1 MRKLGLVIA
10 VLVLLTVMAIPA
22 VGRSQQPGQA
32 GNSNIVQVD
41 LHGPSGTMHYN
52 LSGCTLD
59 AVFNGHGLE
68 PGQEYVLRFGP
79 HGGDWLEL
87 GSGTANEGGNVHI
100 IASVDPSDTWSVPN
114 SKTWQNKRVRLGYWQ
129 TATTFTAVLT
139 AEGRYSFTYDC
150 PE

>member
-1 MRKLGLVIA
+1 MRKSGLVIA
-10 VLVLLTVMAIPA
+10 VLVLLTVMAVPA
-22 VGRSQQPGQA
+22 VVRSQQSGQA
-32 GNSNIVQVD
+32 GNSNTVQVD

-68 PGQEYVLRFGP
+68 PGQEYSLRFGP
-79 HGGDWLEL
+79 YQQVWLEL

-100 IASVDPSDTWSVPN
+100 TSSVNPSDTWNVPKN
-114 SKTWQNKRVRLGYWQ
+114 KTWANRRVQLGYWKTETQ
-129 TATTFTAVLT
+129 FQAVLT
-139 AEGRYSFTYDC
+139 AEVRYNFTYDC